1 MWTDFLW
8 SANELVFPNI
18 MAALIRTLRKVAAD
32 PGHIFN
38 VASHLRMILTRN
50 SIFHTPHELSM
61 AGSCPTRMLT
71 RMLELFQPRS
81 ILDLGQGTGQT
92 VEFFLKSGITDVVG
106 VEGSPEAIAA
116 SPHPEKAIRWNLNET
131 LDLGRTFDLVYSFEV
146 VEHIHPRFVENL
158 LRSFSHHG
166 DRVVITAARP
176 GQGGAGH
183 FNEQPP
189 EYWIVHFQ
197 RKGYRYAEKATAEL
211 KACNDIWAD
220 NLLVFER

>member
-1 MWTDFLW
+1 
-8 SANELVFPNI
+8 
-18 MAALIRTLRKVAAD
+18 MASLIRTFRKIAAD
-32 PGHIFN
+32 PNHIFN
-38 VASHLRMILTRN
+38 VASHLRMMVTRN
-50 SIFHTPHELSM
+50 SIFHTNHELSM
-61 AGSCPTRMLT
+61 AGSCPTKMLT
-71 RMLELFQPRS
+71 RMLELFEPRS

-92 VEFFLKSGITDVVG
+92 VEFFLKSGIADVVG
-106 VEGSPEAIAA
+106 VEGSREAIAA

-146 VEHIHPRFVENL
+146 VEHIHPRYVDNL
-158 LRSFSHHG
+158 LDSFSRHG

-189 EYWIVHFQ
+189 EYWIRRF
-197 RKGYRYAEKATAEL
+197 KKMGFRYDEMATVEL

>member
-1 MWTDFLW
+1 MP
-8 SANELVFPNI
+8 S
-18 MAALIRTLRKVAAD
+18 LIRTFRQVVAD
-32 PGHIFN
+32 PSHIFN

-50 SIFHTPHELSM
+50 SIFHTAHELSM
-61 AGSCPTRMLT
+61 AGSCPTKMLE

-106 VEGSPEAIAA
+106 VEGSREAIAA

-131 LDLGRTFDLVYSFEV
+131 LDLGRKFDLVYSFEV
-146 VEHIHPRFVENL
+146 VEHIHPRYVENL
-158 LRSFSHHG
+158 LRSFSLHG

-183 FNEQPP
+183 FNEQLP
-189 EYWIVHFQ
+189 EYWITHFDK
-197 RKGYRYAEKATAEL
+197 KGYRFDEKGTAEL